1 VQPHFFQQSS
11 RFSISTETDSA
22 WVRTLKMGQADW
34 GKSQASHM
42 KREVCDNIFEK
53 PKRQN
58 FKLFKVIE
66 IMFVV
71 PGPFIVDY

>member
-1 VQPHFFQQSS
+1 
-11 RFSISTETDSA
+11 
-22 WVRTLKMGQADW
+22 MGQADW
-34 GKSQASHM
+34 TKQTGASPH
-42 KREVCDNIFEK
+42 KPRFGDDIFEK

>member
-1 VQPHFFQQSS
+1 
-11 RFSISTETDSA
+11 
-22 WVRTLKMGQADW
+22 MGQADW